1 MLRRQHGAV
10 SHGWLV
16 SSTLAL
22 AGWGASRYTI
32 LSARAAGAKASW
44 LPAVLDGKKQ
54 RPNVVF
60 NALLEV
66 RVLKMAVQRP
76 LSVAEGDKAQP
87 RHSQLGSVGVAGAAA
102 GNALDGAV
110 LLVVRFGTI
119 PQPWIHAG
127 WRGGTGLQPA

>member
-1 MLRRQHGAV
+1 MLYRTAGLSARH
-10 SHGWLV
+10 WL
-16 SSTLAL
+16 SPY
-22 AGWGASRYTI
+22 GKASRYAS

-102 GNALDGAV
+102 GNALDEQDCPSSDAAD
-110 LLVVRFGTI
+110 
-119 PQPWIHAG
+119 AG
-127 WRGGTGLQPA
+127 RGLR